1 MSLGSD
7 RMDEDTWRNGSAQRG
22 RPHTHA
28 RAHTHTQTT
37 YDIPDTVISK
47 TFKNLKRLK

>member
-1 MSLGSD
+1 MRTPGETEVLSA
-7 RMDEDTWRNGSAQRG
+7 EDLT
-22 RPHTHA
+22 HTHV
-28 RAHTHTQTT
+28 HTHTQTT

>member
-28 RAHTHTQTT
+28 RAHTHTDHLRHSRYRDKQ
-37 YDIPDTVISK
+37 DI
-47 TFKNLKRLK
+47 